1 MSNSS
6 VEEDDLGPP
15 QFESTRLDI
24 TVNSLGLGRKEDT
37 TRAGSPIEWSER
49 SDYDRGEDVQMID
62 FNLTLLDSERS
73 ESVDGEGRERNQENN
88 NNGTFIIGPVP
99 DAVVPNAVLAL
110 YRNPNF
116 MRVSNIFKCILMCR
130 TFHSPTWRD

>member
-1 MSNSS
+1 MFSGMN
-6 VEEDDLGPP
+6 GG
-15 QFESTRLDI
+15 
-24 TVNSLGLGRKEDT
+24 SLS
-37 TRAGSPIEWSER
+37 AQVSFPIDWSER

-116 MRVSNIFKCILMCR
+116 MRVSNSLKYILMCR